1 MMSVN
6 QQLVLKVLIVIAV
19 SFFYS
24 CSGKKEKEPAADA
37 RVLKIDG
44 SSTVY
49 PITSGII
56 ERYKQE
62 FDNLKFDVAVSGTGG
77 GFKKFVQKETDINNA
92 SRSIKDAE
100 EELCENNGI
109 AYTEYEI
116 AYDGIAIVINKEND
130 WVDNLTVEELTRIW
144 VTDGVTNWSDIK
156 PGWPEEPIKL
166 YGPGDESGTHD
177 YFMSA
182 IIPDTLSMRDDYVKS
197 ENDNL
202 LVTGISNNKHS
213 LGFFGLAYFE
223 KNKDDLKLVPI
234 DNGDGPVLPTPET
247 VGSGKYKPLARPLFI
262 YVNDDFGNS
271 EDGKTFINFYFQN
284 VGEIANQVGYV
295 SLPPNNY
302 QSYMSSL

>member
-1 MMSVN
+1 MSVN

-19 SFFYS
+19 LFFYS

-49 PITSGII
+49 PITAGII

-62 FDNLKFDVAVSGTGG
+62 FDNLKFDIAVSGTGG

-92 SRSIKDAE
+92 SRSIKGGE

-116 AYDGIAIVINKEND
+116 AYDGIAIVMNQEND
-130 WVDNLTVEELTRIW
+130 WVDNLTVEELNRIW